1 MQNYIVV
8 IAFLNG
14 TIAIF
19 NTTDPGND
27 ICSAMKSSSCKVFGS
42 YTYMTDSDISREV
55 IKMTFSEKFSRF
67 GDYKTRALNAISFC
81 KANGKSHA
89 Q

>member
-1 MQNYIVV
+1 MQNYIIVV
-8 IAFLNG
+8 AFLNG

-19 NTTDPGND
+19 NTTDPARD
-27 ICSAMKSSSCKVFGS
+27 RLVSMKAAGDSMLG
-42 YTYMTDSDISREV
+42 TYVCPTDSDISREV

-67 GDYKTRALNAISFC
+67 GDYKSRAINAISIC

-89 Q
+89 